1 MSRIRTAILEVDPIF
16 ASGLKAALSG
26 DDEFT
31 VTWVAHTLDAA
42 MGLLRQEP
50 CDLLLATPMSGLSRT
65 MELLMTVRA
74 RSPRTRVLLW
84 DMVIS
89 DVAKRQMER
98 TAAASWINRKVS
110 PEALRRILREELAAG
125 EREPAPLSESENSG
139 RRLTA
144 REREVISHVQMGMKN
159 REIAEAMG
167 ITPGTVKVHLMHIFE
182 KTGLRDRIQLA
193 QYAPQLLAPPASEA
207 RRDTLQEVSV

>member
-1 MSRIRTAILEVDPIF
+1 MSCIRTAILEADPIF
-16 ASGLKAALSG
+16 ASGLRAALSG

-31 VTWVAHTLDAA
+31 VAWVAHNLDSALS
-42 MGLLRQEP
+42 LLRHEP

-74 RSPRTRVLLW
+74 RAPQTRVLLW
-84 DMVIS
+84 DIVVS

-98 TAAASWINRKVS
+98 SAAASWINRKVS
-110 PEALRRILREELAAG
+110 PEDLRAILRAELAAG
-125 EREPAPLSESENSG
+125 LREPSPLTESENTA

-144 REREVISHVQMGMKN
+144 REREVISNVQMGMKN
-159 REIAEAMG
+159 REIAVAMG
-167 ITPGTVKVHLMHIFE
+167 ITAGTVKVHLMHVFE

-193 QYAPQLLAPPASEA
+193 QYAPQLLAPPSGEPA
-207 RRDTLQEVSV
+207 REPVRGVVA